1 MPGFR
6 PLQDRVLL
14 KRVEAEETTAGGI
27 IIPDTAKE
35 KPAEGEVLAV
45 GSGTRDQAGALHP
58 PEVKIG
64 DRILF
69 GKWAGTEVLIDG
81 ADRVIL
87 KESEILGIFEPER
100 R

>member
-1 MPGFR
+1 MPGFK

-45 GSGTRDQAGALHP
+45 GPGARDDSGTLRP

-64 DRILF
+64 DRVLF

-87 KESEILGIFEPER
+87 KESEILGIFETAGG
-100 R
+100 

>member
-45 GSGTRDQAGALHP
+45 GPGARDPEGTLHP
-58 PEVKIG
+58 PEVKVG
-64 DRILF
+64 DRVLF

-87 KESEILGIFEPER
+87 KEAEIFGIYE
-100 R
+100 